1 MFQGERGCGK
11 TTLAGILSNMFEAD
25 EMNIHTINCGYY
37 TKIDDMRKEIDKLH
51 KSSLF
56 GDKRVLIMDEV
67 HKLSQASQNA
77 WLQPLE
83 NLPENVLVIA
93 CTTETKLIKT
103 FLERFVIYQVS
114 KLSKKESKLLVEKAI
129 TDNEI
134 TGLPKWVKARI
145 IEKAEGIP
153 RLMLTAIPKVVGIT
167 NEDEIDQLLEV
178 LKIDDNEQA
187 LDLIKLIV
195 NHSGWSSIKTAITN
209 ALKEQTPEN
218 IRMALMNLISGR
230 MLSNFANDMNELKRL
245 SKFYKYLQ
253 DAEGYPEKAN
263 LINAIFKVFYDW
275 HRRGK

>member
-1 MFQGERGCGK
+1 M
-11 TTLAGILSNMFEAD
+11 
-25 EMNIHTINCGYY
+25 
-37 TKIDDMRKEIDKLH
+37 
-51 KSSLF
+51 
-56 GDKRVLIMDEV
+56 
-67 HKLSQASQNA
+67 
-77 WLQPLE
+77 
-83 NLPENVLVIA
+83 IA

-129 TDNEI
+129 TDNKI

-145 IEKAEGIP
+145 IEKSEGIP
-153 RLMLTAIPKVVGIT
+153 RLMLTAIPKVLDIT
-167 NEDEIDQLLEV
+167 EEEEIDQLLEV

-195 NHSGWSSIKTAITN
+195 SHAGWNSIKTAINN

-218 IRMALMNLISGR
+218 IRMALMNLIGGR
-230 MLSNFANDMNELKRL
+230 MLSNFANEMNELKRL

-263 LINAIFKVFYDW
+263 LVNAIFKVFYDW
-275 HRRGK
+275 YRRGK

>member
-11 TTLAGILSNMFEAD
+11 TTLAGILSNMFEAE
-25 EMNIHTINCGYY
+25 EMNVRTINCGYY

-77 WLQPLE
+77 WLNPLE

-129 TDNEI
+129 TDNKI

-145 IEKAEGIP
+145 IEKSEGIP
-153 RLMLTAIPKVVGIT
+153 RLMLTAIPKVLDIT
-167 NEDEIDQLLEV
+167 EEEEIDQLLEV

-195 NHSGWSSIKTAITN
+195 SHAGWSSIKTAITN

-218 IRMALMNLISGR
+218 IRMALLNLIGGR

-263 LINAIFKVFYDW
+263 LVNAIFKVFYDW
-275 HRRGK
+275 FRRGK

>member
-11 TTLAGILSNMFEAD
+11 TTLAGILSNMYEAE
-25 EMNIHTINCGYY
+25 EMNVRTINCGYY
-37 TKIDDMRKEIDKLH
+37 TKIDDMRKEIDNLH

-77 WLQPLE
+77 WLNPLE

-114 KLSKKESKLLVEKAI
+114 KLSKKESKLLIEKAI
-129 TDNEI
+129 TDNKI
-134 TGLPKWVKARI
+134 TSLPKWVKARI
-145 IEKAEGIP
+145 IEKSEGIP
-153 RLMLTAIPKVVGIT
+153 RLMLTAIPKVLDIT
-167 NEDEIDQLLEV
+167 EEEEIDQLLEV

-187 LDLIKLIV
+187 LEIIKLIV
-195 NHSGWSSIKTAITN
+195 SHAEWSPIKTAITN
-209 ALKEQTPEN
+209 SLKEQTPEN
-218 IRMALMNLISGR
+218 VRMALMNLIGGR
-230 MLSNFANDMNELKRL
+230 MLSNFARDMNELKRL

-253 DAEGYPEKAN
+253 DAEGYPDKAN
-263 LINAIFKVFYDW
+263 LVNAIFKVYYDW
-275 HRRGK
+275 YRRKK